1 MTYPLN
7 QEAMQV
13 LTQEVKENFP
23 NVEKINEASWIG
35 EKAVSLSL
43 KTNNAD
49 VEEAK
54 KAVFFALKTVSLAA
68 VEPEEIDPFKTV
80 VQQPP
85 VEEKD
90 GTLTARAVASL
101 KEAPT
106 TDSTLYGMN
115 GQPVSEDAFAVLEI
129 VQSNVITREVIDEV
143 LQRCKEHE
151 RYAAIH
157 TGSNID
163 FRITIQRAGVMAETG
178 TLSKQEIQQVEQ
190 LDKLM
195 NQGETFLTEWRAYTQ
210 LPLTD
215 GYRVVIWTR
224 ADDHNEYPL
233 LKKAPNTP

>member
-7 QEAMQV
+7 QEVMQV

-23 NVEKINEASWIG
+23 NVEKINEAFLIG
-35 EKAVSLSL
+35 KKAVSVSL
-43 KTNNAD
+43 KTNNED

-54 KAVFFALKTVSLAA
+54 KAVLFALKTVSLAA

-80 VQQPP
+80 VQQPT
-85 VEEKD
+85 VEKD

-106 TDSTLYGMN
+106 TDSTLYGMT

-178 TLSKQEIQQVEQ
+178 TLSKQEIRQVEQ

-195 NQGETFLTEWRAYTQ
+195 NQGETFLTEWQAYTQ

-215 GYRVVIWTR
+215 GYRVVFWTR

>member
-7 QEAMQV
+7 QEVMQV

-23 NVEKINEASWIG
+23 NVEKINEAFLIG
-35 EKAVSLSL
+35 KKAVSVSL
-43 KTNNAD
+43 KTNNED

-54 KAVFFALKTVSLAA
+54 KAVLFALKTVSLAA

-80 VQQPP
+80 VQQPT
-85 VEEKD
+85 VEKD

-106 TDSTLYGMN
+106 TDSTLYGMT

-163 FRITIQRAGVMAETG
+163 FRITIQRSGVMAETG

-215 GYRVVIWTR
+215 GYRVVFWTR
-224 ADDHNEYPL
+224 SDDHNEYPL
-233 LKKAPNTP
+233 LNKAPNTP

>member
-13 LTQEVKENFP
+13 LTQEVKKNFP
-23 NVEKINEASWIG
+23 NVEKINEAFWIG
-35 EKAVSLSL
+35 DKAVSVSL
-43 KTNNAD
+43 KTNNGD

-54 KAVFFALKTVSLAA
+54 KAVLFVLQTVSLAA

-80 VQQPP
+80 VQQPT
-85 VEEKD
+85 VEKD
-90 GTLTARAVASL
+90 GTLTAQAGASL

-106 TDSTLYGMN
+106 TDSTLYGMT
-115 GQPVSEDAFAVLEI
+115 GQPVSENSQAELEI
-129 VQSNVITREVIDEV
+129 VQTTVITREVVDEV
-143 LQRCKEHE
+143 LQRCKEHD
-151 RYAAIH
+151 RHAAIH

-163 FRITIQRAGVMAETG
+163 FRVTIQRAGVMAETG
-178 TLSKQEIQQVEQ
+178 TLSKAEIQQVEQ

-195 NQGETFLTEWRAYTQ
+195 NQGESFLTEWRAYVQ

-215 GYRVVIWTR
+215 DGYRVVFWTR

>member
-23 NVEKINEASWIG
+23 NVEKINEAFWMG
-35 EKAVSLSL
+35 EKAVSVSL
-43 KTNNAD
+43 KTNNGD

-54 KAVFFALKTVSLAA
+54 KAVLFALKTVSLAA

-80 VQQPP
+80 VQQPT
-85 VEEKD
+85 VEKD
-90 GTLTARAVASL
+90 GTLTAQAGASL

-106 TDSTLYGMN
+106 TDSTLYGMT
-115 GQPVSEDAFAVLEI
+115 GQPVSENSQAELEI
-129 VQSNVITREVIDEV
+129 VQTTVITREVIDEV
-143 LQRCKEHE
+143 LQRCKEHD
-151 RYAAIH
+151 RHAAIH

-163 FRITIQRAGVMAETG
+163 FRITIQRSGVMAETR
-178 TLSKQEIQQVEQ
+178 TLSKAEIHQVEQ

-195 NQGETFLTEWRAYTQ
+195 NQGETFLTEWRAYVQ

-215 GYRVVIWTR
+215 GYRVVFWTR

-233 LKKAPNTP
+233 LKNPNTP

>member
-23 NVEKINEASWIG
+23 NVEKINEAFWMG
-35 EKAVSLSL
+35 EKAVSVSL
-43 KTNNAD
+43 KTNNGD

-54 KAVFFALKTVSLAA
+54 KAVLFALKTVSLAA

-80 VQQPP
+80 VQQPT
-85 VEEKD
+85 VEKD
-90 GTLTARAVASL
+90 GTLTAQAGASL

-106 TDSTLYGMN
+106 TDSTLYGMT
-115 GQPVSEDAFAVLEI
+115 GQPVSENSQAELEI
-129 VQSNVITREVIDEV
+129 VQTTVITREVIDEV
-143 LQRCKEHE
+143 LQRCKEHD
-151 RYAAIH
+151 RHAAIH

-163 FRITIQRAGVMAETG
+163 FRITIQRAGVMAETR
-178 TLSKQEIQQVEQ
+178 TLSKAEIHQVEQ

-195 NQGETFLTEWRAYTQ
+195 NQGETFLTEWRAYVQ

-215 GYRVVIWTR
+215 GYRVVFWTR

-233 LKKAPNTP
+233 LKNPNTP